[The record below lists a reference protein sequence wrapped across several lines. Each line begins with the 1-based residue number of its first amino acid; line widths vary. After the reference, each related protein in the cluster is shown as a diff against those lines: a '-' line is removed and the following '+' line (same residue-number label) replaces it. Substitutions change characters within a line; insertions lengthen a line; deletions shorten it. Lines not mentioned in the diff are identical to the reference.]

1 MGAKM
6 QLRSRSAG
14 DEPRFVVGMDAHARK
29 LAVSVWDWAD
39 RFNPCLHR
47 EIKCVDVD
55 AMVKTYE
62 RHVDLD
68 SITVIEASTNSAIL
82 KRRLEEAGFRAEV
95 VRSDT
100 IADKERRRKVCDIQD
115 ARNLALAYIKG
126 DVRDFV
132 WTPSDEYS
140 EYRDVMFAYR
150 DTVKEL
156 VRTSNRIWSICSRKG
171 YALPPRSVLAK
182 VETLRETIEG
192 ACIGGFAREQLEM
205 LLEDY
210 ERLLKRKDA
219 LSRRM
224 AETVLSKPGM
234 LRLMQLQ
241 GVNYKGAFAISAAVE
256 DVRRFPTAAKL
267 AAYCGFAPVLDTS
280 GGEEEKARRRGQ
292 APRRRGARRR
302 QALLHRGRAV
312 GADVMRGLEARQ
324 VGVGHGQPR
333 QAPEQGRV
341 RNRPQARPVRL
352 PHHARR
358 PDAQPR
364 QRGALQAQDAQTPP
378 GGRSRADA
386 RARTRHAQ
394 AVRRRPGEARIRLV
408 AGVCRIMRRGISGNR
423 VELMQRAARARFR
436 PSSARAR
443 FHGNTGALPQPPS
456 GGLESP

>member
-6 QLRSRSAG
+6 QLRPRSVD
-14 DEPRFVVGMDAHARK
+14 DEPRFVVGMDAHAHK
-29 LAVSVWDWAD
+29 LAVSVWDWSD

-82 KRRLEEAGFRAEV
+82 KRRLEEVGFRAEV

-126 DVRDFV
+126 DVGDFV

-171 YALPPRSVLAK
+171 CALPVRSASAK
-182 VETLRETIEG
+182 VDTLRGTIEG
-192 ACIGGFAREQLEM
+192 AGIGGFAKEQLEM

-210 ERLLKRKDA
+210 ERLL
-219 LSRRM
+219 
-224 AETVLSKPGM
+224 KPGM

-256 DVRRFPTAAKL
+256 DVRRFPSAAKL
-267 AAYCGFAPVLDTS
+267 SAYCGFAPVLDTS
-280 GGEEEKARRRGQ
+280 GGEEEKARRRGGTGKPLDGEGRDDVKHFFTEAGQ
-292 APRRRGARRR
+292 SVLTSCAGSKLGKWGWAMVNRGKPRNKVVCAIGHKLVLYAFHIMRGDPTPNRDNEELFKRKMR
-302 QALLHRGRAV
+302 KLHQEV
-312 GADVMRGLEARQ
+312 GAGRMHEL
-324 VGVGHGQPR
+324 GHGTR
-333 QAPEQGRV
+333 EQFASA
-341 RNRPQARPVRL
+341 QARLVYGSL
-352 PHHARR
+352 PEPA
-358 PDAQPR
+358 ASC
-364 QRGALQAQDAQTPP
+364 GAASQET
-378 GGRSRADA
+378 
-386 RARTRHAQ
+386 
-394 AVRRRPGEARIRLV
+394 
-408 AGVCRIMRRGISGNR
+408 
-423 VELMQRAARARFR
+423 
-436 PSSARAR
+436 
-443 FHGNTGALPQPPS
+443 
-456 GGLESP
+456 ESN

>member
-29 LAVSVWDWAD
+29 LAVSVWDWSD

-47 EIKCVDVD
+47 EIKCVDID

-68 SITVIEASTNSAIL
+68 SITIIEASTNSAVL

-100 IADKERRRKVCDIQD
+100 IADKERRRRICDIQD
-115 ARNLALAYIKG
+115 ARNLALAYVKG
-126 DVRDFV
+126 DIRDFV

-140 EYRDVMFAYR
+140 EYRDVVFMYR

-171 YALPPRSVLAK
+171 CALPARSASAK
-182 VETLRETIEG
+182 VESLRRTIGETG
-192 ACIGGFAREQLEM
+192 IGGFAKEQLGM

-210 ERLLKRKDA
+210 ERLHGRKEA

-224 AETVLSKPGM
+224 AETVLSKPEM

-241 GVNYKGAFAISAAVE
+241 GVNYKGSFAISAAVE

-267 AAYCGFAPVLDTS
+267 AAYCGFAPILDTS
-280 GGEEEKARRRGQ
+280 GGEEEKARRRGGTGKPLDGEGRNDLKHFFTEAGQ
-292 APRRRGARRR
+292 AVLTTCANSELGRRGWAMVNRGKPRNKVVCAIGHKLVLYAFHILRGDPTPNRENEELFKRKMRVLYQKIGARRMEE
-302 QALLHRGRAV
+302 L
-312 GADVMRGLEARQ
+312 
-324 VGVGHGQPR
+324 GHGSKSQF
-333 QAPEQGRV
+333 A
-341 RNRPQARPVRL
+341 
-352 PHHARR
+352 
-358 PDAQPR
+358 DAQAKLIYGSLP
-364 QRGALQAQDAQTPP
+364 APSDAVAPSEAT
-378 GGRSRADA
+378 SR
-386 RARTRHAQ
+386 
-394 AVRRRPGEARIRLV
+394 
-408 AGVCRIMRRGISGNR
+408 
-423 VELMQRAARARFR
+423 
-436 PSSARAR
+436 
-443 FHGNTGALPQPPS
+443 
-456 GGLESP
+456 

>member
-6 QLRSRSAG
+6 QLRSRSAE
-14 DEPRFVVGMDAHARK
+14 DEPRFVVGMDAHAHK
-29 LAVSVWDWAD
+29 LAVSVWDWSD

-47 EIKCVDVD
+47 EIKCVDVE

-62 RHVDLD
+62 RHVDPD

-82 KRRLEEAGFRAEV
+82 KRRLEEAGYRAEV

-156 VRTSNRIWSICSRKG
+156 VRTSNRIWSVCSRKG
-171 YALPPRSVLAK
+171 CTLPARSASAK
-182 VETLRETIEG
+182 VETLRGTIEG
-192 ACIGGFAREQLEM
+192 TGIGGFAKEQLEM

-210 ERLLKRKDA
+210 ERLLGRKEA
-219 LSRRM
+219 LARRM
-224 AETVLSKPGM
+224 AEAVLSKPGM

-267 AAYCGFAPVLDTS
+267 SAYCGFAPVLDTS
-280 GGEEEKARRRGQ
+280 GGEEEKARRRGGTGKPLDGEGRDDVKHFFTEAGQ
-292 APRRRGARRR
+292 AVLTSCAGSKLGKWGWAMVNRGKHRNKVVCAIGHKLVLYAFHIMRGDPTPNRDNEELFKR
-302 QALLHRGRAV
+302 KMRKLHQEV
-312 GADVMRGLEARQ
+312 GAGRMHEL
-324 VGVGHGQPR
+324 GHGTR
-333 QAPEQGRV
+333 EQFASA
-341 RNRPQARPVRL
+341 QARLVYGSL
-352 PHHARR
+352 PE
-358 PDAQPR
+358 P
-364 QRGALQAQDAQTPP
+364 
-378 GGRSRADA
+378 
-386 RARTRHAQ
+386 
-394 AVRRRPGEARIRLV
+394 
-408 AGVCRIMRRGISGNR
+408 
-423 VELMQRAARARFR
+423 AA
-436 PSSARAR
+436 
-443 FHGNTGALPQPPS
+443 S
-456 GGLESP
+456 GGAAAQEAESD